1 MKGSVKWRTMESV
14 YVFIVPEKFLS
25 LPIGWTYYPFWNEL
39 FLLSVASLD
48 LDNASHRSILT
59 QVFTQKCTSKFMI
72 KLSEIWK
79 WFQWSKVGLISFFLQ
94 GEGGL
99 ETKKCSKICRLEH
112 FDSLKETSLEGL
124 NYGGRENLCCL
135 STIWGA

>member
-1 MKGSVKWRTMESV
+1 MKGSVKWSTMESV

-25 LPIGWTYYPFWNEL
+25 LPSGWTLPFL
-39 FLLSVASLD
+39 KLTFSVIWGKFRFGQCQSPK
-48 LDNASHRSILT
+48 IFI
-59 QVFTQKCTSKFMI
+59 QVFTHKCTSKFMI

-79 WFQWSKVGLISFFLQ
+79 CFQWSKVGLISFFLQ